1 MDGGGDEGVGW
12 VGQIREGGGVADRAP
27 FRVQIQLCDD
37 SFIWGSPAEQLVDEG
52 AVGVEV
58 WGEIGSLEAGVLQRG
73 DPRTCALVQQPS
85 DQLVNVFEQIH
96 SQNVDL

>member
-73 DPRTCALVQQPS
+73 DSGTRALVQQFNPTV
-85 DQLVNVFEQIH
+85 LVHAIMQ
-96 SQNVDL
+96 SCYK